1 MRPRQIKWQSFIG
14 RSHGFV
20 TPVILRRFLPHS
32 AAEDRQCI
40 AMIAIA
46 TDDSARRIT
55 GAEENRERQYRGRP
69 SETSC
74 AISFIIQESRGLIG
88 NQQAERRDDWE
99 DSVDSFGRDQRH
111 QDEPA
116 DAPTDQPKRPE
127 RRPPTAPRTC
137 TVSFWLA

>member
-1 MRPRQIKWQSFIG
+1 MRPGQIKLQSFVD

-69 SETSC
+69 SKTSN
-74 AISFIIQESRGLIG
+74 AISFTIPELRCLISIQQE
-88 NQQAERRDDWE
+88 ERR
-99 DSVDSFGRDQRH
+99 VDLV
-111 QDEPA
+111 
-116 DAPTDQPKRPE
+116 
-127 RRPPTAPRTC
+127 
-137 TVSFWLA
+137 VSMD

>member
-69 SETSC
+69 SKTSC
-74 AISFIIQESRGLIG
+74 AISFIIQESRGLIS
-88 NQQAERRDDWE
+88 NQQTERRDDWGE
-99 DSVDSFGRDQRH
+99 SVDSFWRGPEH
-111 QDEPA
+111 PDEA
-116 DAPTDQPKRPE
+116 RDAPTD
-127 RRPPTAPRTC
+127 
-137 TVSFWLA
+137 S